1 MAYTIRLGVPDLR
14 DLRADLEAVELG
26 LGRALNRALVEA
38 AEPIAATA
46 KRLAPFDATHR
57 GWRWNHQAR
66 GYEDPGHLR
75 DSISARGAT
84 IGTVHPA
91 GLVHEFGGSIA
102 PRGEPFRVPRSAYAL
117 TAGETEA
124 GQVERKAMSAV
135 DQLLRRHDL

>member
-57 GWRWNHQAR
+57 GWRWNHEAR
-66 GYEDPGHLR
+66 GYKDPGHLR
-75 DSISARGAT
+75 DSITSRGTT
-84 IGTVHPA
+84 IGSTHPA
-91 GLVHEFGGSIA
+91 APVHEFGGDIA
-102 PRGEPFRVPRSAYAL
+102 PRGEPFRIPRSAYAL

-124 GQVERKAMSAV
+124 GQVERKANSAI
-135 DQLLRRHDL
+135 DQLLRRNNL